1 MSDVENVGNVEEVKE
16 VKKSRKNGKKET
28 DTKSL
33 RLSSN
38 NIEWLDEFFQEH
50 GNLTQD
56 EAFTVLRKAAEFG
69 DIKAKVPGRADEI
82 DDVRHLC
89 DQLVTKYLSAVE
101 GIAIAREKAEEDV
114 KGQMDKL
121 RSQIETLTMDVAY
134 WKERY
139 DEESK
144 KRNNWIGKAQEY
156 LNLIESQ
163 KERISDLRF
172 VNDSQKE
179 TITKREAEIVKL
191 QEQLKN
197 VPDMSAMMQETLQQM
212 QDIIKKS
219 SADAEE
225 NKENKEGK
233 EGKEGKEEG

>member
-1 MSDVENVGNVEEVKE
+1 MRKVAEIGNV
-16 VKKSRKNGKKET
+16 
-28 DTKSL
+28 
-33 RLSSN
+33 
-38 NIEWLDEFFQEH
+38 
-50 GNLTQD
+50 
-56 EAFTVLRKAAEFG
+56 
-69 DIKAKVPGRADEI
+69 KAKVPGRADEI

-89 DQLVTKYLSAVE
+89 EQMVTKYLSAVE
-101 GIAIAREKAEEDV
+101 GIAIAKEKAEEDV

-144 KRNNWIGKAQEY
+144 KRNNWIRKAQEY

-197 VPDMSAMMQETLQQM
+197 VPDMSSMMQETLQQM

-225 NKENKEGK
+225 NKEGK